1 MKDQF
6 IGMKYKAILTNYA
19 ANSHIRKRLDATF
32 QGVNKLFA
40 LPYAN
45 GNNVTDENSY
55 RNIFFQD
62 LE

>member
-1 MKDQF
+1 
-6 IGMKYKAILTNYA
+6 MKYKAILTNYA